1 MPKVI
6 MNIEILMGLSNSD
19 AAYSYNIEIFSLSI
33 YIVNLTMLKNI
44 TDSFTLLITLVQ
56 SDIKQFL
63 F

>member
-1 MPKVI
+1 